1 MPNVQTT
8 RYIRVKLVINH
19 PEGMDTDHVLN
30 EMDYTFTSTV
40 EAATIS
46 DTHIAHIEEYEDQ
59 EKD

>member
-1 MPNVQTT
+1 MLNVRTT
-8 RYIRVKLVINH
+8 RYIRVKLVIDH

-46 DTHIAHIEEYEDQ
+46 DTHIEEYEDQ
-59 EKD
+59 EED